1 MHKPNLTYI
10 NKLSD
15 GDEAFKKKLISLLKK
30 EFYQDKELYFQLFEK
45 KQFTELVAIVHKLK
59 HKLSIVGLSADYELV
74 AAYEK
79 ELKEEKTILHKSFIV
94 VLDKITIFLQ
104 EI

>member
-59 HKLSIVGLSADYELV
+59 HKLSIVGLSVDYELV

-94 VLDKITIFLQ
+94 ILDKITIFLQ